1 MTYGDPPA
9 PEAPVFPRPFGSKY
23 VLLKHLA
30 TGGMADVFLA
40 RQTGSAGFVKE
51 CVIKRILPHHA
62 RDEQFVTMFLD
73 EARLCARLTHPNIA
87 QVYDLGQVGDDFFI
101 AMEYVH
107 GVDLENV
114 LEVLHQRGEK
124 RMPAAIAARIV
135 SAAAEALEHA
145 HNAVDALGRPLGIVH
160 RDVTPSNIVVSF
172 EGVPKL
178 LDFGIAKASH
188 KQFKTE
194 VGVVRGKAPYM
205 SPEQVEG
212 EELDRRSDIFSLGAM
227 LYELTTGQKPFDAE
241 TSARIAIKIL
251 QDEPEPPGMLV
262 EDYPKALAET
272 VMAALTKRSEARIAT
287 ARAFQTQLEKFLISL
302 GTPATTHDV
311 ANYIGE
317 RFPRQRVQVALV
329 AGATAVSA
337 PPTVAGRAFLRPV
350 TGMGMTE
357 QEDRPPVLSVSG
369 EMPLAGSVLRSGP
382 MARVDVPPQ
391 QTDVMSEAIARVRL
405 TGAMHN
411 PTPTGMPQR
420 LVVTSAT
427 SAANGS
433 PLPSELPEIVLG
445 DAPGA
450 EEAGYDA
457 RSALDGRGGGRWMV
471 VVIAGLVLATGL
483 GLLAL
488 RSYQL
493 RKERAAAA
501 SRETPST
508 IAVPLSV
515 PPSAATSNPGGGNP
529 PPPAAGSPPAAA
541 PAPAADTPPAP
552 APTTAAPPAVAPTT
566 TPPPATAKAP
576 PPSPAAAPTTAQ
588 PSSVAPTE
596 SPPAKESTAQTQ
608 PAKPAPSK
616 PGASRPPRS
625 STRRNPSDEES
636 TPARELPRLP
646 SPPPTDGE

>member
-1 MTYGDPPA
+1 MTYGDPPT

-62 RDEQFVTMFLD
+62 RDQQFVTMFLD
-73 EARLCARLTHPNIA
+73 EARLCARLTHPYIA

-124 RMPAAIAARIV
+124 RMPPAMAARIV
-135 SAAAEALEHA
+135 ASAAEALEHA

-212 EELDRRSDIFSLGAM
+212 EELDRRSDLFSLGAM

-251 QDEPEPPGMLV
+251 QDEPMPPGMLV
-262 EDYPKALAET
+262 PDYPEALADT
-272 VMAALTKRSEARIAT
+272 VMAALTKRREARIAT
-287 ARAFQTQLEKFLISL
+287 AREFQTQLEKFLISL

-317 RFPRQRVQVALV
+317 RFPKQRIQVTV
-329 AGATAVSA
+329 ATGAPPATA
-337 PPTVAGRAFLRPV
+337 PPTVAGRAILRPV
-350 TGMGMTE
+350 TGVGMAE
-357 QEDRPPVLSVSG
+357 PGDRPPVLSVSG
-369 EMPLAGSVLRSGP
+369 EMPVAGSVLRPGP
-382 MARVDVPPQ
+382 VARTDAPPPQ
-391 QTDVMSEAIARVRL
+391 AEFVNEAIARVRL

-411 PTPTGMPQR
+411 PTPTGMPHK
-420 LVVTSAT
+420 LVVTAAT
-427 SAANGS
+427 MTANGLQ
-433 PLPSELPEIVLG
+433 PAELPEIVLG
-445 DAPGA
+445 DAPMA
-450 EEAGYDA
+450 EESVYDA

-471 VVIAGLVLATGL
+471 LVIVGLVLSTGL

-493 RKERAAAA
+493 RKEREAAAA
-501 SRETPST
+501 AALKETPSP
-508 IAVPLSV
+508 AAL
-515 PPSAATSNPGGGNP
+515 PPSAATPPVAAPNPG
-529 PPPAAGSPPAAA
+529 AG
-541 PAPAADTPPAP
+541 PAPAAPA
-552 APTTAAPPAVAPTT
+552 AAAPPAVAPAPSATPPTATATPPAAAPATTPPPGGATTTVPQPTAAPTT
-566 TPPPATAKAP
+566 TPPTT
-576 PPSPAAAPTTAQ
+576 AAP
-588 PSSVAPTE
+588 APT
-596 SPPAKESTAQTQ
+596 PPAKESTGQTR
-608 PAKPAPSK
+608 PSK
-616 PGASRPPRS
+616 PATAHSSRPS
-625 STRRNPSDEES
+625 SRHSSSGGES
-636 TPARELPRLP
+636 APAHELPRLP